1 MKITTK
7 FFDEDL
13 ETRVIDRSSQ
23 RNKSKPRIRRK
34 CVIIAQ
40 VQSDTKQE
48 YRDGI
53 DGSVGFYTEL
63 TMFRT
68 KKNYILQISGVSTCS
83 NIFPRRNKILEFDTP
98 DDLFDMI
105 CDKTNNEIYW
115 SPLVEQLMDEVVQS
129 KYLTDFEIQRWE
141 LAMVE
146 GEE

>member
-34 CVIIAQ
+34 CVIVAQ

-48 YRDGI
+48 YREGVE
-53 DGSVGFYTEL
+53 GSVGFYTEL
-63 TMFRT
+63 TLFRT
-68 KKNYILQISGVSTCS
+68 KKNYILQISGVSTCG
-83 NIFPRRNKILEFDTP
+83 NIFPRRNKILEFDAP
-98 DDLFDMI
+98 EDLFDMI
-105 CDKTNNEIYW
+105 CDKTNKDIYW
-115 SPLVEQLMDEVVQS
+115 SPLIESLMDETVQS
-129 KYLTDFEIQRWE
+129 EYLTDFEKNRWE